1 MNKTSIRLL
10 NSICAG
16 KSNPEELRA
25 AGRVKPAH
33 FSALMKDLL
42 EQNYIVK
49 KEGEFHPANS
59 SKSALFVRIASRQDV
74 EKILKDSNEQIFK
87 EITSEKTIGE
97 IQDLTGLSL
106 RTVQRAIVDFESLGI
121 IAKRQNK
128 IKLQDDELILFARL
142 LKTEDGS
149 MSSEPH
155 SEILF
160 QDSMRTLKK
169 TPKDQRAEGELT
181 GFSLFSDY
189 GIPYET
195 IHDFY
200 IEQKSFL
207 KLEEVLIHSVL
218 SSSKEQSKSQLAMSV
233 LFYLKNKPKMDSL
246 EIRRIAKIYSVTNI
260 WLDIE
265 AYIRNSD
272 VVNPGLFLPKDEFR
286 EKAELY
292 DVPPD
297 SYVLPTAYP
306 KLFED
311 IGRKLDNPVD
321 AYLFGGEN
329 MRRKNIKPRTKDC
342 DILVTA
348 ENERQALI
356 AALEKLGY
364 KSLNKRC
371 FMADDRRVDP
381 FDILEHPARSRVDL
395 FKTRISGKLALSS
408 NMAKRAEV
416 EDFGNLK
423 LHSLCNEDLFLLKA
437 TTLREGDIQDL
448 GLVVR
453 SGDFDWD
460 VVWDELVS
468 QEADNRMNF
477 STAVLDSCDMLS
489 EQVGIAPPFY
499 KKLVKR
505 ALDNEIRTVV
515 RDREI
520 ALEGL
525 IELLK
530 GGDITE
536 KMIRNRVDYL
546 QRTRHLRKTQ
556 KNGNVFLAAE
566 PKISLNV
573 YSKIPVD
580 SNARMKK
587 FIRTYV
593 HQLGISDAAEKHAL
607 GLVDRATEHGFGEG
621 RKPSGLAAAIL
632 YLSCVRHGEHATR
645 QDIGNVSGLSGPSFA
660 SLYKVAKSITGGR
673 LTNN

>member
-364 KSLNKRC
+364 KSLNKRY

-607 GLVDRATEHGFGEG
+607 GLVDRATEHGFGGG